1 MRHEKHLESKNCDF
15 LFRLSA
21 AVRQSCQRSR
31 DLQFLCLGLL
41 FAVMGRASDSVWAL
55 SAGSAAYWLR
65 GNKRFIAGERYAAG
79 TVYMGLGL
87 ATALTGSKHK

>member
-41 FAVMGRASDSVWAL
+41 FAVMGRASDSV
-55 SAGSAAYWLR
+55 GTT
-65 GNKRFIAGERYAAG
+65 GESFLQTFG
-79 TVYMGLGL
+79 PNF
-87 ATALTGSKHK
+87 